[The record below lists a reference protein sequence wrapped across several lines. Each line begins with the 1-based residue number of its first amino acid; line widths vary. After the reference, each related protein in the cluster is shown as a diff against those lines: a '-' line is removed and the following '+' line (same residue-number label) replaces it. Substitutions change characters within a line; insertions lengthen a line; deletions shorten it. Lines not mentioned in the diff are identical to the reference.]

1 MMKILSAQDYS
12 QRLRVS
18 IQASGKLSLTNET
31 VRCLGIDASS
41 RVVFGQDDA
50 DPKVLYFIL
59 PDDRTRQDAFEV
71 RASGKYFYVPT
82 KTMFDALGIDYTS
95 DGAAVLFDLVR
106 MESMDEEA
114 GGKVFRMSN
123 REVADDVE

>member
-1 MMKILSAQDYS
+1 MKILSAQDYS

-71 RASGKYFYVPT
+71 RASGKYFYIPT